1 MFAFGFIL
9 LLSQKKAPYNNFLVQ
24 FSTFLTMGWGWVLKE
39 SWERNSGKT
48 VLHLY
53 HFIIV
58 IYVRGISEET
68 YFFDPRLN
76 TLIEFYKYQYL
87 VRKDEHFP
95 TKTPLKMC
103 KKETKNN
110 PNSFKLKFG
119 KRDRLFEDYYC
130 WLPACKRG
138 L

>member
-76 TLIEFYKYQYL
+76 TLI
-87 VRKDEHFP
+87 
-95 TKTPLKMC
+95 
-103 KKETKNN
+103 
-110 PNSFKLKFG
+110 
-119 KRDRLFEDYYC
+119 
-130 WLPACKRG
+130 
-138 L
+138 